1 MQLNVRI
8 ILGTL
13 IERIHKPHRLAKTK
27 RQAQGNAL
35 TNPLNHPIN
44 TPFCVVAID
53 SVLCCHYR
61 LLVA

>member
-1 MQLNVRI
+1 MQVNFRI
-8 ILGTL
+8 VLGTL

-27 RQAQGNAL
+27 WQAQGDAL
-35 TNPLNHPIN
+35 ANPFNYLIN